1 MRAAKSWAFR
11 VVSFASLTSL
21 FCAAQVLADVKA
33 GVDAWSRG
41 DFTAAIREWR
51 DLAAKGDPDAQF
63 NMAQAYKL
71 GRGVSPDLT
80 KAEQL
85 FTKASAS
92 GHLEAGDNLGLI
104 LFQRGERE
112 RAMPYIQ
119 SASSR
124 GDPRAHYI
132 LGLAYFNGHGLA
144 KDWERAYAL
153 MSLAQQANLPQSV
166 GALAQMDKFIP
177 LEQRQRSVALA
188 SSISAEAD
196 ANRMR
201 QIIAA
206 DLAVTGGRQMGSGKV
221 SLRPFTPAKPVQVP
235 AGADYAHG
243 GIPPVASIMSTDQPQ
258 TTQPALR
265 PLAAATNKA
274 LPAPTLKS
282 TAATPAKDAPQ
293 TAAPKPIAK
302 KTVTEPKT
310 AKKAPST
317 ATGPWR
323 LQMGAFAIKSN
334 ADGLWNRIKSR
345 PEIAGRNKML
355 VPTGRVTRLLVAGY
369 ANQASAQAACGTL
382 RRAGFECLVSR
393 D

>member
-1 MRAAKSWAFR
+1 LVGAAG
-11 VVSFASLTSL
+11 
-21 FCAAQVLADVKA
+21 LATLICTGPAIANVKA

-41 DFTAAIREWR
+41 DFDTAIREWR
-51 DLAAKGDPDAQF
+51 DPAAKGDPDAQF

-71 GRGVSPDLT
+71 GRGVPPDLA

-85 FTKASAS
+85 FAKASAQ

-132 LGLAYFNGHGLA
+132 LGLAYFNGDGLP

-153 MSLAQQANLPQSV
+153 MSLAQQANLPQAA

-196 ANRMR
+196 ANRLR
-201 QIIAA
+201 QIAAA
-206 DLAVTGGRQMGSGKV
+206 DLAVKGGLQLGSGKGT
-221 SLRPFTPAKPVQVP
+221 LKPFTPAKPVQVP
-235 AGADYAHG
+235 AGADYARG
-243 GIPPVASIMSTDQPQ
+243 AVPPVASIMKTD
-258 TTQPALR
+258 T
-265 PLAAATNKA
+265 
-274 LPAPTLKS
+274 
-282 TAATPAKDAPQ
+282 TPAKKPTPPLASAAKPA
-293 TAAPKPIAK
+293 TTPKVSPAAPAKEAPKATPPKVAAPALTPKP
-302 KTVTEPKT
+302 
-310 AKKAPST
+310 APAAS
-317 ATGPWR
+317 GPWR
-323 LQMGAFAIKSN
+323 LQMGAFAIRSN

-345 PEIAGRNKML
+345 PEVAGRTRLML
-355 VPTGRVTRLLVAGY
+355 PTGRVTRLMVTGY
-369 ANQASAQAACGTL
+369 PDQASAQAACGTL
-382 RRAGFECLVSR
+382 KRAGFECLVSR

>member
-1 MRAAKSWAFR
+1 MRAGNSWAYRF
-11 VVSFASLTSL
+11 VALTGV
-21 FCAAQVLADVKA
+21 AALLCTGPAIADVKS

-41 DFTAAIREWR
+41 EYEVAIREWR

-71 GRGVSPDLT
+71 GRGVTPDLT

-85 FTKASAS
+85 FAKASAQ

-112 RAMPYIQ
+112 RAMPYIT

-132 LGLAYFNGHGLA
+132 LGLGYFNGDGVA

-153 MSLAQQANLPQSV
+153 MSLAQQANLPQAT
-166 GALAQMDKFIP
+166 GALSQMDKHIP

-188 SSISAEAD
+188 SAISAETD
-196 ANRMR
+196 ATRLR
-201 QIIAA
+201 HIAAA
-206 DLAVTGGRQMGSGKV
+206 DLAVTGGKQMGSGKV
-221 SLRPFTPAKPVQVP
+221 SLRPFTPAAPVQVP
-235 AGADYAHG
+235 AGADYARG
-243 GIPPVASIMSTDQPQ
+243 GVPPVSSIIGSEKPQAKRPASP
-258 TTQPALR
+258 
-265 PLAAATNKA
+265 PLAAAATTA
-274 LPAPTLKS
+274 PAPKATPKQKQTL
-282 TAATPAKDAPQ
+282 PAKDVQKP
-293 TAAPKPIAK
+293 AASASPPR
-302 KTVTEPKT
+302 
-310 AKKAPST
+310 KAPPAAS
-317 ATGPWR
+317 GPWR
-323 LQMGAFAIKSN
+323 LQLGAFAIKSN

-345 PEIAGRNKML
+345 SEVTGRTKLML
-355 VPTGRVTRLLVAGY
+355 PTGRVTRLLVAGY
-369 ANQASAQAACGTL
+369 ADQANAQAACGTL